1 MTIII
6 KEIIIDQ
13 FIDLEEAD
21 VNIEMAILILKRKL
35 HREIWRS
42 QFIEHIILNVQGY
55 N

>member
-1 MTIII
+1 MIIII

-21 VNIEMAILILKRKL
+21 VNIEMAILILMRKL

-42 QFIEHIILNVQGY
+42 
-55 N
+55 

>member
-1 MTIII
+1 MIIII

-21 VNIEMAILILKRKL
+21 VNIEMSNLILIRKL

-42 QFIEHIILNVQGY
+42 QFIYKSDAQ
-55 N
+55 

>member
-1 MTIII
+1 MIIII

-21 VNIEMAILILKRKL
+21 VNIEMAILILIRKL

-42 QFIEHIILNVQGY
+42 QFTYISDAQ
-55 N
+55 